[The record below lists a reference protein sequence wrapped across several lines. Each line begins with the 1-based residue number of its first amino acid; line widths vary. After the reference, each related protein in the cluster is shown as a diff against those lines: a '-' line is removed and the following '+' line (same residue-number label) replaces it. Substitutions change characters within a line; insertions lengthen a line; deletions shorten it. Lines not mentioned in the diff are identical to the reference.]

1 MLGRDVKVI
10 KPNQYSFDLKEFE
23 LALVPQKAPFTHLIK
38 RYQIDYSYEQKFKL
52 GIMTPAEYY
61 AWQNELYL
69 KAQEEAQKAAQSSG
83 KKDHTF
89 WEDDEGVRE
98 NVSDRDYETFLAMN
112 NLDVSNENAVDVAAL
127 LAQHGSEESAGEAE
141 DAAAGA
147 TESSAAAPSGGLPG
161 DDDPNR
167 VLTPDEIAAL
177 FAAMGTN

>member
-52 GIMTPAEYY
+52 GIMTPAEY
-61 AWQNELYL
+61 AH
-69 KAQEEAQKAAQSSG
+69 KAAQSSG

-127 LAQHGSEESAGEAE
+127 LAQHGSEESAGAAE